1 MKKRK
6 FGIFLAI
13 TALLLSLSSC
23 AAPQPAD
30 AQGSVASGAVI
41 EEAASADR
49 ALAAEYQTAGM
60 RASGQET
67 GEESRGA
74 GGMAGPENE
83 ADPGQGNVDTIHET
97 GQSIR
102 SDTGRQVEGNVE
114 PGSNRQPAGGNAE
127 PGSNQQPAGGNAEPG
142 SNRQPAEGNAEPGSN
157 LQPAGSNAETPEVTE
172 ELEIHFL
179 DVGQG
184 DCTLLLCGGEAMLID
199 AGDNDQGTRIQNY
212 LRKQNVETLKY
223 VVCTHPDED
232 HIGGMDVILYKFNCE
247 TILMTEEDKDTNTYR
262 DVVDTMKNRG
272 YERTLP
278 VVGQQYSLGDAD
290 FTILAPSSLGDD
302 SNNNSIALLLTHG
315 SNRILFTGDAEEEE
329 EAEMLDSGILVDVD
343 VYKAGHH
350 GSRTSSSEKLL
361 EAVSPEYAVIS
372 CGEGNSYGHPHAETM
387 NAFRALGIQVF
398 RTDEQGSIVLA
409 SDGSEILWNCSPSDT
424 WLAGEPTGSAEAK
437 PQGERQ
443 SEGMAGAFS
452 GIASAMEPDGTAY
465 QEGAAAEAAVTA
477 PAGKEPTV
485 EPAVTVSPEEESP
498 EEAVS
503 YICNTNTKKFHYPEC
518 SSVKQMK
525 EKNKL
530 PTSATREELI
540 GQGYDPC
547 KKCNP

>member
-6 FGIFLAI
+6 FSILTAI
-13 TALLLSLSSC
+13 AALLLSLSSC
-23 AAPQPAD
+23 AAPQKAD
-30 AQGSVASGAVI
+30 VQGGIDSGAVM
-41 EEAASADR
+41 EEAASAGR
-49 ALAAEYQTAGM
+49 VQTGEYRTAG
-60 RASGQET
+60 T
-67 GEESRGA
+67 GIPREEAGEKNRGA
-74 GGMAGPENE
+74 GAAAGSENGAE
-83 ADPGQGNVDTIHET
+83 PGAGNADTIHET

-102 SDTGRQVEGNVE
+102 QSDAGRQAKGNAG
-114 PGSNRQPAGGNAE
+114 PGSNRQSVESDAE
-127 PGSNQQPAGGNAEPG
+127 A
-142 SNRQPAEGNAEPGSN
+142 
-157 LQPAGSNAETPEVTE
+157 PEVGAPEAIE

-199 AGDNDQGTRIQNY
+199 AGDNNQGTRIQNY
-212 LRKQNVETLKY
+212 LLKQNVETLKY

-232 HIGGMDVILYKFNCE
+232 HIGGMDVILYKFDCE
-247 TILMTEEDKDTNTYR
+247 NVLMTEEEKDTNTYR

-278 VVGQQYSLGDAD
+278 AVGQQYSLGDAC
-290 FTILAPSSLGDD
+290 FTILAPSDISDD

-329 EAEMLDSGILVDVD
+329 EAEMTDSGLLMDVD

-350 GSRTSSSEKLL
+350 GSRSSSSGELL
-361 EAVSPEYAVIS
+361 EVITPEYAVIS

-398 RTDEQGSIVLA
+398 RTDEQGSIILS
-409 SDGSEILWNCSPSDT
+409 SDGSEIRWNCSPSDT
-424 WLAGEPTGSAEAK
+424 WLAGEPVGSAEAK

-443 SEGMAGAFS
+443 AEGTDSASS
-452 GIASAMEPDGTAY
+452 GMASAMETEGTAY
-465 QEGAAAEAAVTA
+465 PEEKAA
-477 PAGKEPTV
+477 
-485 EPAVTVSPEEESP
+485 EPAVTVSPAEEP
-498 EEAVS
+498 PAEAIS
-503 YICNTNTKKFHYPEC
+503 YICNTSTKKFHYPDC

-525 EKNKL
+525 DENKL
-530 PTSATREELI
+530 PTGAAREELI
-540 GQGYDPC
+540 GQGYEPC

>member
-1 MKKRK
+1 
-6 FGIFLAI
+6 
-13 TALLLSLSSC
+13 
-23 AAPQPAD
+23 
-30 AQGSVASGAVI
+30 
-41 EEAASADR
+41 
-49 ALAAEYQTAGM
+49 M
-60 RASGQET
+60 RASGEET

-74 GGMAGPENE
+74 GGMVGPENE
-83 ADPGQGNVDTIHET
+83 ANPGQGNADTIHET

-102 SDTGRQVEGNVE
+102 QPDSEWPAGGNTE
-114 PGSNRQPAGGNAE
+114 PGSNRQPAGGNE
-127 PGSNQQPAGGNAEPG
+127 
-142 SNRQPAEGNAEPGSN
+142 
-157 LQPAGSNAETPEVTE
+157 ETPEVTE

-199 AGDNDQGTRIQNY
+199 AGDNEQGTRIQNY

-232 HIGGMDVILYKFNCE
+232 HIGGMDVILYKFDCE
-247 TILMTEEDKDTNTYR
+247 TILMTEEDKDTNTCR

-278 VVGQQYSLGDAD
+278 VVGQQYSLGDAC
-290 FTILAPSSLGDD
+290 FTILAPSDLGDD
-302 SNNNSIALLLTHG
+302 SNNNSIAILLTHG
-315 SNRILFTGDAEEEE
+315 SNSILFTGDAEEEE
-329 EAEMLDSGILVDVD
+329 EAEMLNSGILKDVD

-350 GSRTSSSEKLL
+350 GSRTSSSERLL
-361 EAVSPEYAVIS
+361 EAVLPEYAVIS

-398 RTDEQGSIVLA
+398 RTDEQGSIVLT
-409 SDGSEILWNCSPSDT
+409 SDGSEILWNCSPSAT
-424 WLAGEPTGSAEAK
+424 WLAGEPVGSN
-437 PQGERQ
+437 
-443 SEGMAGAFS
+443 
-452 GIASAMEPDGTAY
+452 
-465 QEGAAAEAAVTA
+465 
-477 PAGKEPTV
+477 
-485 EPAVTVSPEEESP
+485 
-498 EEAVS
+498 EAVS

-518 SSVKQMK
+518 SSVEQME

-540 GQGYDPC
+540 DQGYDPC